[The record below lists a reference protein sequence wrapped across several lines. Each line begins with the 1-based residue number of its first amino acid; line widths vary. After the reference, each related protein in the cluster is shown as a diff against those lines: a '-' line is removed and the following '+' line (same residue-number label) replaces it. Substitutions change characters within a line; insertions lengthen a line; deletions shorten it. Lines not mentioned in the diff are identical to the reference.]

1 MASIKGEW
9 FIQVIEPDGSAGPW
23 VGPLPNAMT
32 PEGLE
37 RIATLIAWIPSPYI
51 ACGGSG
57 GEAFRKSVAS
67 IAQSSN
73 VLRFRTSF
81 APSEGNGDHTYLALY
96 TDATS
101 APESGTKINHLN
113 QSFNKTYGQILN
125 LECKLTIQQG
135 V

>member
-9 FIQVIEPDGSAGPW
+9 FMQVIEPDGFEGPW

-37 RIATLIAWIPSPYI
+37 RIAALIAGIPSPYI

-73 VLRFRTSF
+73 VLRFMTSF
-81 APSEGNGDHTYLALY
+81 APSEGNGDHTYLSLY

-101 APESGTKINHLN
+101 VTGSGTQINQLN
-113 QSFNKTYGQILN
+113 QSFNKVDGQILN

>member
-9 FIQVIEPDGSAGPW
+9 FMQVIEPDGFEGQW

-37 RIATLIAWIPSPYI
+37 RIATLIAGISSPYI

-67 IAQSSN
+67 IAQSIN

-81 APSEGNGDHTYLALY
+81 APSEGNGNHTYLSLY

-101 APESGTKINHLN
+101 VTGSGTQINQLN
-113 QSFNKTYGQILN
+113 QSFNKVDGQILN